1 MSRLYLDSDRV
12 TEELKEHL
20 CVGGEG
26 GVVMGEYGDIWD
38 DVRSLI
44 DQTEGKIWV
53 SLYQKSCRGSSVAQ
67 VSRQGSS

>member
-1 MSRLYLDSDRV
+1 MDSGRV

-53 SLYQKSCRGSSVAQ
+53 SLPDGIYDAHTYMYVRVNNTQFL
-67 VSRQGSS
+67 

>member
-1 MSRLYLDSDRV
+1 MTSHMSRLYLDSGRV

-20 CVGGEG
+20 CIGGEG

-38 DVRSLI
+38 DVRSLV

-53 SLYQKSCRGSSVAQ
+53 SLHLENN
-67 VSRQGSS
+67 

>member
-1 MSRLYLDSDRV
+1 M

-53 SLYQKSCRGSSVAQ
+53 SLPDGIYTMHIA
-67 VSRQGSS
+67 